1 MKAKYYSHRRRM
13 RKAYGTAWAIFWSY
27 YRLKLTSR
35 LLGQAYYRRRI
46 ERLHQRNAQR
56 LQRTI
61 LELEGLFVKVG
72 QLLSILT
79 NFLPKAYHAPLN
91 ALQDRVPARPIHE
104 IEQRITAALGRPIGE
119 LFADFDPK
127 PLATASIGQAHR
139 ATLPDGQPVVVKVQ
153 HFNIE
158 RIASVD
164 LRIIERL
171 TRIASRYFEIK
182 GIEYAYQ
189 QIRLMIEDELNF
201 AQEADSMERVAASLA
216 GTPRFLIP
224 KVHRD
229 LSTERVLVTSFCEG
243 VNIAQLQ
250 QLDEWGIDRTDLA
263 ERLIS
268 IFVQMVLRDGFY
280 HADPHPGNILVQA
293 DGTIVLID
301 FGAVAHVQPNLR
313 VGIPRLIEAVAK
325 NDTAATLKALRDM
338 DFLSDNPD
346 NIKVAER
353 LILAFREFIEEEVQ
367 VDGLDFKN
375 LQNVNP
381 FETSLFKIQLELG
394 AKTIANTFQIPKDYV
409 LLNRTATLLLGIC
422 SALDP
427 SLNPLTVVRPHIQ
440 RLIQEERG
448 DLSQVIWQSAKRSLR
463 STIALP
469 ETLNQFLRKA
479 ERGDLTIQQ
488 ADAHAQMKLQYAQ
501 SQQLRFTLLC
511 IAAIA
516 IGIWLHELHYLPY
529 ARLAGLVAL
538 WSVYRSTQ
546 AGRTAR
552 KILILRT

>member
-1 MKAKYYSHRRRM
+1 MKAKYYSSRRRM
-13 RKAYGTAWAIFWSY
+13 RKAYGTAWSIFWSY
-27 YRLKLTSR
+27 YRLKLASR
-35 LLGQAYYRRRI
+35 VLGQGYYRRRI
-46 ERLHQRNAQR
+46 ERLHERNAQR
-56 LQRTI
+56 VQRTI

-104 IEQRITAALGRPIGE
+104 IEQRITTELGQPIAALFGS
-119 LFADFDPK
+119 FDPQ

-153 HFNIE
+153 HYNIE

-189 QIRLMIEDELNF
+189 QIRLMIEDELDF

-216 GTPRFLIP
+216 DTPQLVIP
-224 KVHRD
+224 QVHRD
-229 LSTERVLVTSFCEG
+229 RSTQRVLVTTFCEG
-243 VNIAQLQ
+243 VKISDLQ
-250 QLDEWGIDRTDLA
+250 QLDAWGVNRTDLA
-263 ERLIS
+263 ERLIAV
-268 IFVQMVLRDGFY
+268 FVRMVLRDGFY

-293 DGTIVLID
+293 DGTLVLID
-301 FGAVAHVQPNLR
+301 FGAVAHVQQNLR

-325 NDTAATLKALRDM
+325 NDTAATLQALRDM

-353 LILAFREFIEEEVQ
+353 LIRAFREFIEEEVQ

-427 SLNPLTVVRPHIQ
+427 SLNPVAVVRPHLQ

-448 DLSQVIWQSAKRSLR
+448 DLSKVIWQSAKRSLR

-479 ERGDLTIQQ
+479 ERGDLTIQH
-488 ADAHAQMKLQYAQ
+488 ADASAQMRLQYAQ
-501 SQQLRFTLLC
+501 SQQLRFTLLL

-516 IGIWLHELHYLPY
+516 IGIWLHELAYLRY
-529 ARLAGLVAL
+529 AQLAGVVAL
-538 WSVYRSTQ
+538 WSAYHLQR

-552 KILILRT
+552 KILILRS